1 MATLAEI
8 QSAIADLQTTASTID
23 SGLDAVKTEI
33 DALKAQ
39 VAAGGA
45 VSEAD
50 LDGVLGSLQG
60 VQTTLADAMTKES
73 GL

>member
-1 MATLAEI
+1 MATLQEI
-8 QSAIADLQTTASTID
+8 TNAIADLQTTASTID

-60 VQTTLADAMTKES
+60 VQTTLAEAMTKES